1 MATMFTDPSPMQCDH
16 ICSTA
21 ELNSKGVVP
30 LPPQYLLV
38 YVIKAGGG
46 DSLGEERIKS

>member
-1 MATMFTDPSPMQCDH
+1 MQSDH

-21 ELNSKGVVP
+21 ELKGVVP

-46 DSLGEERIKS
+46 DSLGEDRIKL